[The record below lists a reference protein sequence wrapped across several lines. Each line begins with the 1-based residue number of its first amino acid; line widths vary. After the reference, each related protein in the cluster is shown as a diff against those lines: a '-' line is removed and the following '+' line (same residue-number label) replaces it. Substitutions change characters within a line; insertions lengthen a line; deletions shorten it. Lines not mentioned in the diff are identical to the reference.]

1 MADPKLDA
9 VIEQLMWTKNQLMA
23 QAPLQADKDK
33 IEIRINKTILNIK
46 LEERQAIAAG
56 NQAAFY
62 EKVEGLASG
71 FQAMTQAS
79 IGLAGAI
86 KSGDPFAISASSLDL
101 ATSLISTI
109 SLAGGPVG
117 AAAGAVLGAILSI
130 ISMIL
135 KMFQAKSESLIS
147 QIEQVSRKLQAETK
161 IDGLGAAS
169 DHLTAFT
176 KTGIKAYAEKIKN
189 EGDET
194 EVEAEETDE
203 GNTGGKKKKYTYADI
218 LLSLNPNAQHEIML
232 AKQWLANP
240 LNQELE
246 RWGEALGLLCR
257 AYASFKVG
265 VAYWL
270 PVIKQSEVHKLTNW
284 KDGYDDLMLSFLEAI
299 KPAARN
305 RGIICHAGQHG
316 IGGLYGIY
324 ARDIVFT
331 KKNDSWPDL
340 TGKAYSIAGT
350 YRPGKPGQ
358 QASPHP
364 AISILHLGGTET
376 FDSFRGSASAWMQST
391 VREVEQADQRGNTWV
406 RSEILKV
413 KLHPFSKKTMA
424 YDKDG
429 HWPLASGKWNHLT
442 PIEKDGEAYDI
453 WAIPGSSPGEID
465 VYTATGGDVRR
476 YTEKGGDEHIKLT
489 RRNPVAAGYKVG
501 AVRAARPKTLPE
513 ENKKALEDY
522 TEVVYELCED
532 GNDTKDYPFK
542 IWAFFMSGNKGPLD
556 GAILPPRPLDPKD
569 WRNYPVGIAV
579 DSLRFWIFSKFFI
592 ACASHT
598 NVKEH
603 LEKNKE
609 ATPDWM
615 VYEIPA
621 DVLGYNP
628 KERVSMGLL
637 DLSACDDGTLTAVF
651 EDKDGWGRIFTATP
665 RFEGGKL
672 IIDGKDVDDRDH
684 ETKTHGW
691 SKDPNPGTYA
701 RRVHKLPIL
710 CWPILEELAN
720 ALKPE

>member
-9 VIEQLMWTKNQLMA
+9 VIEQLKWTKIQLMA

-56 NQAAFY
+56 NQTAFY
-62 EKVEGLASG
+62 EKVEGLANG

-135 KMFQAKSESLIS
+135 KMFQAESESLIS

-194 EVEAEETDE
+194 EVEAEEADE

-218 LLSLNPNAQHEIML
+218 LLSLNQNAQHEIML
-232 AKQWLANP
+232 AKQWLVNP

-284 KDGYDDLMLSFLEAI
+284 KDGYDEPMLSFLEAI
-299 KPAARN
+299 KPVARN
-305 RGIICHAGQHG
+305 RGIICHAGLGG
-316 IGGLYGIY
+316 IFV
-324 ARDIVFT
+324 RDIVFT
-331 KKNDSWPDL
+331 NKKSSWTNL
-340 TGKAYSIAGT
+340 TGKAYGIAGT

-358 QASPHP
+358 QPSSHP

-376 FDSFRGSASAWMQST
+376 FDSFSGSASAWMHST
-391 VREVEQADQRGNTWV
+391 VQEVEQADHRGNTSV

-413 KLHPFSKKTMA
+413 KLHPFSKKTLA
-424 YDKDG
+424 YDNDG
-429 HWPLASGKWNHLT
+429 HWPLASDKWDHLT
-442 PIEKDGEAYDI
+442 PIEKDGGAYDI

-465 VYTATGGDVRR
+465 VYTATGGDVRL

-501 AVRAARPKTLPE
+501 AVRAVRPKTLPE
-513 ENKKALEDY
+513 ENKKALEGY
-522 TEVVYELCED
+522 TEAVYELCED
-532 GNDTKDYPFK
+532 GKDTKDYPFK
-542 IWAFFMSGNKGPLD
+542 IWVFFMSGSKGPLD
-556 GAILPPRPLDPKD
+556 GAILPPRPLLPKD
-569 WRNYPVGIAV
+569 WRNFPVGIAV
-579 DSLRFWIFSKFFI
+579 DSLRFWVFSKFFI

-609 ATPDWM
+609 AMPDWM
-615 VYEIPA
+615 VYYIPS
-621 DVLGYNP
+621 DVLGYDP
-628 KERVSMGLL
+628 RERVSMGLL

-651 EDKDGWGRIFTATP
+651 EGKDGWGRIFTATP

-672 IIDGKDVDDRDH
+672 IIDGKDVDGRDH
-684 ETKTHGW
+684 ETTTHGW
-691 SKDPNPGTYA
+691 SKDPDPGTYA

-710 CWPILEELAN
+710 CWPILEELVN

>member
-1 MADPKLDA
+1 
-9 VIEQLMWTKNQLMA
+9 MA

-135 KMFQAKSESLIS
+135 KMFQEESESLIS

-194 EVEAEETDE
+194 EVEAEEAYD

-218 LLSLNPNAQHEIML
+218 LVTLNPNAQHEIML

-246 RWGEALGLLCR
+246 RWGEALGLLCQ

-270 PVIKQSEVHKLTNW
+270 PVIKQSEVHKLINW

-316 IGGLYGIY
+316 IGGQYGIY

-350 YRPGKPGQ
+350 YRPVKPGQ

-364 AISILHLGGTET
+364 ALSILHLGGTET
-376 FDSFRGSASAWMQST
+376 FDSFSGSASAWMQST
-391 VREVEQADQRGNTWV
+391 VREVEQAI
-406 RSEILKV
+406 SEV
-413 KLHPFSKKTMA
+413 
-424 YDKDG
+424 
-429 HWPLASGKWNHLT
+429 
-442 PIEKDGEAYDI
+442 
-453 WAIPGSSPGEID
+453 IPG
-465 VYTATGGDVRR
+465 
-476 YTEKGGDEHIKLT
+476 
-489 RRNPVAAGYKVG
+489 
-501 AVRAARPKTLPE
+501 
-513 ENKKALEDY
+513 
-522 TEVVYELCED
+522 
-532 GNDTKDYPFK
+532 
-542 IWAFFMSGNKGPLD
+542 
-556 GAILPPRPLDPKD
+556 
-569 WRNYPVGIAV
+569 
-579 DSLRFWIFSKFFI
+579 
-592 ACASHT
+592 
-598 NVKEH
+598 
-603 LEKNKE
+603 
-609 ATPDWM
+609 
-615 VYEIPA
+615 
-621 DVLGYNP
+621 
-628 KERVSMGLL
+628 
-637 DLSACDDGTLTAVF
+637 
-651 EDKDGWGRIFTATP
+651 
-665 RFEGGKL
+665 
-672 IIDGKDVDDRDH
+672 
-684 ETKTHGW
+684 
-691 SKDPNPGTYA
+691 
-701 RRVHKLPIL
+701 
-710 CWPILEELAN
+710 
-720 ALKPE
+720 